1 MKNKGDPSNRASGY
15 QKDQAPGADP
25 NSAAVD
31 PIVTL
36 THWWMGALKDQAS
49 FVDKK
54 IETAGK
60 WLDEQSQGAEKL
72 LIRKGV
78 RLPWGYG
85 EDFGG
90 EDFTI
95 TGLRAGGIGVVYFV
109 ESSGHDRKRRYAAKT
124 LNSFLKPDYLDL
136 SPLVQEKISQAFL
149 EETMPWL
156 EMGQHP
162 HIVSVHLLK
171 NIVHPELQRNIPF
184 VFSDF
189 VPGGNLKGYLDNKGE
204 LTIQESMRLGIQLC
218 DGLLHAYSHGLKS
231 HHDIKPE
238 NIMVY
243 DDGLYQVT
251 DFGANVVG
259 TPGYMAPEQVAAL
272 WRVRG
277 KKIVP
282 DPVPV
287 DHRADQFSVGLVMLE
302 SILGYHP
309 FPVCRDAV
317 KEREQAERY
326 VNDGVGEVADDTLND
341 TLGEILT
348 RVLSTEPDDRY
359 ADLTSLRKELVG
371 VFEGEYG
378 TYDTPEVAVDDSA
391 EWWYYRGEA
400 FQTLGRPGLAAPPFE
415 KALERYR
422 RISGIGSD
430 RAKCLMRLGMAYR
443 ETGRLPDAEKVTEEA
458 LSLFC
463 RISGA
468 ELDQAACTMN
478 LGIIHSYT
486 GRFPEAVRAFQEAL
500 DILGPIPGTER
511 QVATCTLDMGTVYNS
526 TGRFSE
532 AERVYR
538 EAFHLFCSIPG
549 TELEQ
554 ARCLQN
560 LGVTLSMTGHF
571 PESEKE
577 YKKALRIYR
586 RIPGIEYEM
595 GICTMNL
602 GGVCYFDGRY
612 REAEEFLKE
621 ALRIHQNIPGTEH
634 EQARCIQNLGSTI
647 CATGRYTEAEKMFK
661 EALNMYRDI
670 SGAELDQA
678 DCTENW
684 GNILRDTGRYAEAE
698 KAYQDALEVYRR
710 HPGVE
715 LMRGRC
721 TFELARCCHSMDDL
735 SRARDLAEE
744 ALKLCEPF
752 PPESTEI
759 FRKGCRKILEEYE
772 EKK

>member
-1 MKNKGDPSNRASGY
+1 
-15 QKDQAPGADP
+15 
-25 NSAAVD
+25 
-31 PIVTL
+31 
-36 THWWMGALKDQAS
+36 MGAFKEQAS
-49 FVDKK
+49 SEEKK
-54 IETAGK
+54 GETLAE
-60 WLDEQSQGAEKL
+60 WSDEGSQGAEKL

-78 RLPWGYG
+78 RLPWGHG
-85 EDFGG
+85 DDFGEEG
-90 EDFTI
+90 FQI

-109 ESSGHDRKRRYAAKT
+109 ESSGRDRKRRYAAKT

-171 NIVHPELQRNIPF
+171 NIVHPELHRNIPF

-189 VPGGNLKGYLDNKGE
+189 IPGGNLKGYLNHRGR
-204 LTIQESMRLGIQLC
+204 LTIRESLTLGIQLC
-218 DGLLHAYSHGLKS
+218 DGLLHAYSHGLES

-259 TPGYMAPEQVAAL
+259 TPGYMAPEQVVSL
-272 WRVRG
+272 WRRRG

-282 DPVPV
+282 DPVAV
-287 DHRADQFSVGLVMLE
+287 DHRADQFAVGLVMLE
-302 SILGYHP
+302 SILGRHP
-309 FPVCRDAV
+309 FPICRDAV
-317 KEREQAERY
+317 KEWEQAERY
-326 VNDGVGEVADDTLND
+326 VNEGVGEVADDTLND
-341 TLGEILT
+341 ALREILT
-348 RVLSTEPDDRY
+348 HILSTEPDDRY
-359 ADLTSLRKELVG
+359 SDLTSLRGELVE
-371 VFEGEYG
+371 VLEEEYG
-378 TYDTPEVAVDDSA
+378 SYAVPEIAVDDSA

-400 FQTLGRPGLAAPPFE
+400 YYTLGRPGLAAPPFE

-430 RAKCLMRLGMAYR
+430 CAKCLMNLGMVYR

-478 LGIIHSYT
+478 LGIIRSYT
-486 GRFPEAVRAFQEAL
+486 GRFPEAEKAFQEAL
-500 DILGPIPGTER
+500 DIFRPIPGTEL
-511 QVATCTLDMGTVYNS
+511 QIATCTLDMGTVYNS

-538 EAFHLFCSIPG
+538 EAFRLFCSIPG

-560 LGVTLSMTGHF
+560 LGVTLSMTGHYR
-571 PESEKE
+571 ESEVE

-612 REAEEFLKE
+612 REAEKFLND
-621 ALRIHQNIPGTEH
+621 ALRIHQSIPGTEH
-634 EQARCIQNLGSTI
+634 EQARCIQNLGSTFY
-647 CATGRYTEAEKMFK
+647 ATGRYTEAEKMFK
-661 EALNMYRDI
+661 EALSMYRDI
-670 SGAELDQA
+670 SGAELDRA

-684 GNILRDTGRYAEAE
+684 ANILRDTGRYAEAE
-698 KAYQDALEVYRR
+698 KAYQEALKVYRS

-715 LMRGRC
+715 LMQGRC
-721 TFELARCCHSMDDL
+721 TFELARCFQSMDEL

-744 ALKLCEPF
+744 SLILCEPF

-759 FRKGCRKILEEYE
+759 FRNGCRKILEEYE